1 MDLTKYLSGPLN
13 DSRPRNETGCIID
26 QKKKPIFDLY
36 GCVCHFG
43 SIHGGHYTS
52 YAKHLATGQVSF
64 NVVLIT
70 NSHLDICHAMIGVFI
85 YFTVLIVE
93 LLWRLYGN
101 REENSGAWRE
111 HIWWLLLGIYFVLST
126 SRWVSN
132 TEYWYES
139 EMLHRW

>member
-70 NSHLDICHAMIGVFI
+70 NSHVDICHDMIGVFI
-85 YFTVLIVE
+85 NFIVLIVE
-93 LLWRLYGN
+93 LL
-101 REENSGAWRE
+101 
-111 HIWWLLLGIYFVLST
+111 
-126 SRWVSN
+126 
-132 TEYWYES
+132 
-139 EMLHRW
+139 